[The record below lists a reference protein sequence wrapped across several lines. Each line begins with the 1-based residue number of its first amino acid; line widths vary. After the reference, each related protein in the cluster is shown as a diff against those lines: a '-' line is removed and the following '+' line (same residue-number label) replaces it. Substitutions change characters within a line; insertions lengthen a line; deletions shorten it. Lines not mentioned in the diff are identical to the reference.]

1 MAKNFSL
8 HFNKNENDLDDPNNL
23 IEVKININ

>member
-1 MAKNFSL
+1 MAKNFRA
-8 HFNKNENDLDDPNNL
+8 HFNNNENDLDDPNNL